1 MTNICTKVTVRKRP
15 IKNGQT
21 SLYLDFYPPIRNPK
35 TGKLSRR
42 EYLGLYIYT
51 NPVERF
57 QQEYNKSMI
66 QKAEIIKC
74 RRTESIINEE
84 YGFLD
89 RNKGKES
96 FLEYFKNLMIERGS
110 SQNWQPPTCTST
122 ITRMVSAASATLPF
136 RTARDSST
144 TCCRMPVC
152 TTASA

>member
-74 RRTESIINEE
+74 RR
-84 YGFLD
+84 
-89 RNKGKES
+89 
-96 FLEYFKNLMIERGS
+96 
-110 SQNWQPPTCTST
+110 
-122 ITRMVSAASATLPF
+122 SAASATLPF